1 MEKNKRVMTTKTLAY
16 CALLAALSVVLARL
30 IIPMPDESTRFSI
43 EAVPIYMAGMLFGPL
58 AGGLVGFAADFVGCM
73 FSGYGFNPLFSLPP
87 ILYGVCGG
95 LFRWFLAKKVSI
107 PRLILGFLPAVIFGS
122 ILYQSA
128 ALAYVYS
135 STTFMEYFVLKL
147 TTRSIQ
153 FAITMVI
160 DAVVIYLLFKARI
173 FDRIGI
179 WPPKKISKGN
189 KKNDDC

>member
-1 MEKNKRVMTTKTLAY
+1 MEKKENKIMTTKTLAY

-73 FSGYGFNPLFSLPP
+73 FSGYGFNPLFCLPP

-95 LFRWFLAKKVSI
+95 LFRYFLAKKVSV
-107 PRLILGFLPAVIFGS
+107 PRLILGLLPPVVLGS

-128 ALAYVYS
+128 SLAYVYS
-135 STTFMEYFVLKL
+135 STTFMEYFLLKL
-147 TTRSIQ
+147 GTRSVQ

-173 FDRIGI
+173 FDRLNI
-179 WPPKKISKGN
+179 WPPKP
-189 KKNDDC
+189 KKEKED